1 MADLVVIKMFRR
13 SQRRLNFNNFSRES
27 VSLSIDNL
35 RQEVFLYSRHQAVV
49 KIARNSR
56 ERVGFLG
63 ENVAERMGNALK
75 NVDRGTV
82 RRFSKSHELATFH
95 AWVNFLS
102 KNSRSLRPF
111 FSPLNNAHWKFYRS
125 PSLPPSLSF
134 SQLDCEENRF
144 IVPERGAR
152 SLSLR
157 PVI

>member
-1 MADLVVIKMFRR
+1 MIKMFRR

-95 AWVNFLS
+95 A
-102 KNSRSLRPF
+102 
-111 FSPLNNAHWKFYRS
+111 
-125 PSLPPSLSF
+125 
-134 SQLDCEENRF
+134 
-144 IVPERGAR
+144 
-152 SLSLR
+152 
-157 PVI
+157 